1 VAAAGP
7 SLGCCS
13 CCEEVVVAPLVLVLP
28 GWILEDDGN
37 IVSTGEGGKE
47 VPGWGLEEWDAVSSS
62 DDDED
67 AGEDVPDPRPL
78 MMKPPRPVEVGSVV
92 AGLMSGVE
100 LGVVSS
106 SLSLGSSVELLAGS
120 SVPEG
125 ASVSAVLDSSSS
137 SVLLLR
143 VGTTNDSA
151 VASTVF
157 ASTVSVV
164 SLAAL
169 FLISVNEPFSVG
181 QNGVCVF
188 VSTIVSTAVTHTS
201 WLSQD
206 TLVDVEVNTVVQAV
220 RTGRAGA
227 QDVMGMSFSCSWTVG
242 KVSR

>member
-1 VAAAGP
+1 MVAAEPVAAAGP
-7 SLGCCS
+7 SLGCCP
-13 CCEEVVVAPLVLVLP
+13 CCEEVVAPLVLVLP
-28 GWILEDDGN
+28 GWILEDDGD

-47 VPGWGLEEWDAVSSS
+47 VPGWGLEEGDDVSS
-62 DDDED
+62 DEG
-67 AGEDVPDPRPL
+67 GEEVPDPRPL
-78 MMKPPRPVEVGSVV
+78 MMNPPKPVEVGSVV
-92 AGLMSGVE
+92 AGLMSGVGLE
-100 LGVVSS
+100 VVSS
-106 SLSLGSSVELLAGS
+106 SLSLDSSAEDTSSVL
-120 SVPEG
+120 EG
-125 ASVSAVLDSSSS
+125 ASVSAVLNSSS
-137 SVLLLR
+137 SVLLLI
-143 VGTTNDSA
+143 VETTNDSA

-169 FLISVNEPFSVG
+169 FLISVSEPFSVG

-188 VSTIVSTAVTHTS
+188 VSTTVSTAVTHTS

-206 TLVDVEVNTVVQAV
+206 TLVEVEVNTVVHAV